1 MKRLHSFIGVA
12 IILLFVFSIGCSAV
26 TTQSMEDFS
35 KNYQENSVAFRELAQ
50 ITARDWLI
58 GSGAL
63 TALLEGKPNAAW
75 VIEALEAVNVWFYD
89 EELKEIEN
97 PILDSWQLGYIL
109 GKRASLTGPVFRLML
124 EQYAPGI
131 FSILEVGA
139 FLAFLGL

>member
-1 MKRLHSFIGVA
+1 MKKLITVLLMLFFVA
-12 IILLFVFSIGCSAV
+12 GCSAV
-26 TTQSMEDFS
+26 TTQSMKDFS
-35 KNYQENSVAFRELAQ
+35 VNYKENSVAFRELAQ
-50 ITARDWLI
+50 ITAQDWLI

-63 TALLEGKPNAAW
+63 TALLEGRPNAEW
-75 VIEALEAVNVWFYD
+75 VIEALQDVNVWFYD
-89 EELKEIEN
+89 EDMKEIEN

-131 FSILEVGA
+131 FNILEAGA

>member
-12 IILLFVFSIGCSAV
+12 IILLFVFSIGCAG
-26 TTQSMEDFS
+26 TTQSMKEFS
-35 KNYQENSVAFRELAQ
+35 VNYQENSAAFRELAQ
-50 ITARDWLI
+50 ITAKDWLI

-75 VIEALEAVNVWFYD
+75 VIEALQAVNVWFYD
-89 EELKEIEN
+89 EDMKEIEN
-97 PILDSWQLGYIL
+97 PVLDSWQLGYIL